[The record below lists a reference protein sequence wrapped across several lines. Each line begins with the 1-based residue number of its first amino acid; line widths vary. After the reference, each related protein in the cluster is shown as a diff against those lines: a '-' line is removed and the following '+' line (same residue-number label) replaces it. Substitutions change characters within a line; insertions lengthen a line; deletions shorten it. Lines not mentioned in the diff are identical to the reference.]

1 MSSPDPYL
9 AMPHAQRRA
18 LLDEVLAVH
27 GYVCCICGLTIS
39 PGSESLQHITP
50 RSKGG
55 TESKDNLKP
64 AHKLCNSQLQ
74 DRETTGSAGEIHNG
88 LSWFIKQQ

>member
-1 MSSPDPYL
+1 MTSPDPYL
-9 AMPHAQRRA
+9 SLPYAERRA
-18 LLDEVLAVH
+18 MLDDALATH
-27 GYVCCICGLTIS
+27 GWICCICGLTIT
-39 PGSESLQHITP
+39 PGSESLQHITA
-50 RSKGG
+50 RKRGG
-55 TESKDNLKP
+55 SNEKINLKP